1 MRNLFTHVSIISLAI
16 LLSCPSIYA
25 QNVGIGNASP
35 TSRLDVIGNN
45 SSDTLFHVQTAGEVS
60 RLVVLK
66 NGRIGIGTKKPKTKF
81 EVQDG
86 SLLLDAKAQYGGD
99 YAIDN
104 DDYSDALIVGGKGAE
119 SGLKIFKQAPG
130 SSKSFI
136 GINKDRDSYV
146 FEMTDGNNNDPDGGV
161 IFAGTGKDD
170 KFEDIMTVRG
180 NGNVGIGTTIPK
192 ARMVVQ
198 GKSYIFN
205 GKNED
210 ARLGRGA
217 SEHLSI
223 EVQDDHAFLDYEQNS
238 DNDGDHTFYVRNR
251 ASGTGTNDIR
261 FRTGSSN
268 GLTIADNGNVG
279 IHRKYPNETLHV
291 TGSQAWSI
299 PSGGYL
305 VLDGAIGGSNA
316 SDFRNFGGDIR
327 FSAGDQS
334 SGSGHIR
341 FYTNQ
346 RNERMTITDGG
357 KVGIG
362 TTNPAHRLH
371 IKDNHPLK
379 LEAFGEDWG
388 FYIWGNNGKN
398 LNITSENDASGSRL
412 HLQRDVPNGKV
423 TVGASAGGNELQVSG
438 DAKVSGDTKIDGGLF
453 GNAFDHKSK
462 SKNIRFEWGEISH
475 DMQGGRE
482 KVTFDQSFNSNA
494 PFAPKV
500 FVTIQ
505 TQYGSEEATIA
516 HAEQVG
522 YSDFYIRAGESE
534 TTNGFDGNHTSE
546 EIAWFAIGPK

>member
-16 LLSCPSIYA
+16 LFSCPSIYA

-35 TSRLDVIGNN
+35 TSRLDVTGNN

-104 DDYSDALIVGGKGAE
+104 DDYSDALLIGGKGAE
-119 SGLKIFKQAPG
+119 SGLKIFKQDPG

-170 KFEDIMTVRG
+170 KFDDIMTVRG

-205 GKNED
+205 GKDED

-251 ASGTGTNDIR
+251 ASGNGTNDIR

-305 VLDGAIGGSNA
+305 VLDGAIGGSDA

-346 RNERMTITDGG
+346 RKERMTITDGG

-362 TTNPAHRLH
+362 TTNPAGRLH
-371 IKDNHPLK
+371 IKDKFPLR
-379 LEAFGEDWG
+379 LEAWGETWK
-388 FYIWGNNGKN
+388 FTIWKKPGGQNM
-398 LNITSENDASGSRL
+398 NITSGPNSNGTRL
-412 HLQRDVPNGKV
+412 HLQRDAPNGKV

-453 GNAFDHKSK
+453 GNAFDHKNSPV
-462 SKNIRFEWGEISH
+462 RFEWGEINHPMENSYRK
-475 DMQGGRE
+475 Q
-482 KVTFDQSFNSNA
+482 VTFDQSFGSQ
-494 PFAPKV
+494 PKV

-505 TQYGSEEATIA
+505 TQNGSQEATIA
-516 HAEQVG
+516 HAEDISK
-522 YSDFYIRAGESE
+522 SDFYIRAGESE
-534 TTNGFDGNHTSE
+534 TTNGFDGNHDSE
-546 EIAWFAIGPK
+546 QIAWFAIGPK